1 MDIVINYWWAFIG
14 LALLAALVIWLI
26 VRNVK
31 DEKRYEKDLM
41 QSEIKP
47 EKHDDEEDKA
57 VNP

>member
-1 MDIVINYWWAFIG
+1 MDIVINYWWAFVG
-14 LALLAALVIWLI
+14 LGLLAVLVIWLI

-31 DEKRYEKDLM
+31 DEKRFEKDLM

-57 VNP
+57 VKP